1 MSYSGLFRIKISAI
15 YKQKSNDVR
24 FWRDYFILKLCISK
38 KSKWKVSEILL
49 GILFLHLAIFCIFLV
64 MWVSHFPRILS
75 QIIAIWCRNMYLT
88 SQYVLWISFYFLILL
103 IRWKDADFKKDE
115 RFCDFLRDA
124 KCSVKIYPENKKWQC
139 YTSYFSACTRL
150 HFNFFSE
157 FIFAI
162 LWFQRTLTNFKKD
175 TYTLAPFWWTFFT

>member
-1 MSYSGLFRIKISAI
+1 MSYSGLFRIKICAI

-24 FWRDYFILKLCISK
+24 FWRDYFSLKLCISK
-38 KSKWKVSEILL
+38 TSKWKVSEILL
-49 GILFLHLAIFCIFLV
+49 LFFYLAIFCIFLV
-64 MWVSHFPRILS
+64 MWVSYFPSILS
-75 QIIAIWCRNMYLT
+75 QIIAIWCRNLM

-115 RFCDFLRDA
+115 RFCDSLRDA

-162 LWFQRTLTNFKKD
+162 LWF
-175 TYTLAPFWWTFFT
+175 

>member
-1 MSYSGLFRIKISAI
+1 M
-15 YKQKSNDVR
+15 QKSNDIR
-24 FWRDYFILKLCISK
+24 FWRDYFSLKLCISK

-49 GILFLHLAIFCIFLV
+49 LFLYLAIFCIFLV
-64 MWVSHFPRILS
+64 MWVSYFPSILS
-75 QIIAIWCRNMYLT
+75 QIIAIWCRNLM

-139 YTSYFSACTRL
+139 CTKL
-150 HFNFFSE
+150 L
-157 FIFAI
+157 IFLPVLDYI
-162 LWFQRTLTNFKKD
+162 LISFLNSFLPYYDSKELLQTLKKIL
-175 TYTLAPFWWTFFT
+175 TL